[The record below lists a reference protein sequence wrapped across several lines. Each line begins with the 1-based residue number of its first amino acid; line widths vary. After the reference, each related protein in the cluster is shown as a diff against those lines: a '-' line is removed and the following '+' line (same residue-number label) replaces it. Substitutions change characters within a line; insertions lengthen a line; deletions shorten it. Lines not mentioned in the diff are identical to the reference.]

1 MKYLLIIT
9 LIMVITGCESTTE
22 VDKKENI
29 GSNESNTYTSV
40 EHGKGDEAWNTYHNS
55 RFGFSISYPGD
66 WTAGEESDNGD
77 GKQLYVGNPDVD
89 IRAYGSQVF
98 EGVEN
103 TVSES
108 MKYQSLKLDSGIKA
122 DMWVGYENDMVV
134 LEVSWM
140 SDSEIEYHYYVKVSK
155 EFFDQNEKTII
166 RIAKSMKAI

>member
-1 MKYLLIIT
+1 MKYLIIIT
-9 LIMVITGCESTTE
+9 LIIVITGCESITD

-29 GSNESNTYTSV
+29 VTNESNTYTSV
-40 EHGKGDEAWNTYHNS
+40 EHDESDVGWTTYHNS

-103 TVSES
+103 AVSES
-108 MKYQSLKLDSGIKA
+108 MKYQSLKLDSEIKA
-122 DMWVGYENDMVV
+122 DMWVGYEDDMVV
-134 LEVSWM
+134 IEVSWM
-140 SDSEIEYHYYVKVSK
+140 SDDEIEYHYYVKVSK
-155 EFFDQNEKTII
+155 DFFDRNENTII